1 MAVTFWWK
9 IHSVKHP
16 ATLRGATH
24 IHEPVSNTKQ
34 NHEPSSQ
41 DLKEKNSRD
50 IITILVQSVVM
61 VVDASVSDEAEAGFD
76 GVRVVGSVVDS
87 GDSAGV
93 GDLAVSVLWLVH
105 QSDINSSYFK
115 RVKMEEILTKN
126 VGITE

>member
-1 MAVTFWWK
+1 
-9 IHSVKHP
+9 
-16 ATLRGATH
+16 
-24 IHEPVSNTKQ
+24 
-34 NHEPSSQ
+34 
-41 DLKEKNSRD
+41 
-50 IITILVQSVVM
+50 M

-76 GVRVVGSVVDS
+76 GVRVVGSVVDG

-115 RVKMEEILTKN
+115 RVKMEDILTKN